1 MTEAT
6 PTPPAGPRIYFFS
19 GKGGVGKTT
28 LAAATAVWLARR
40 GQRVLVAS
48 TDPAHNLSDV
58 FDREVGHQG
67 AWIEPR
73 LFALEVDATARW
85 AEATGQA
92 GPEDGAARPAGRL
105 QRKLAEAV
113 QALGEA
119 PGVDE
124 MISLDLLLQ
133 AAASPEHD
141 AVVFDTAPTGH
152 TLRLMRLPHMLEG
165 WFGALLS
172 LRGHLSRLGR
182 VFRRLL
188 PRAREGE
195 PAPPDLGAEMAS
207 ARARV
212 GALGALL
219 ADAARTSFILVSIP
233 EALSVLESQRTIT
246 GLAAQGIPVSRVL
259 ANQVQP
265 ESEACVHCRARRA
278 IHLRELEHLR
288 QVAGAVPVAVIEA
301 KPRVVRGPD
310 ELWSLGQELWG
321 PAG

>member
-1 MTEAT
+1 MTAS
-6 PTPPAGPRIYFFS
+6 PHIYFFS

-40 GQRVLVAS
+40 GERVLLTS

-58 FDREVGHQG
+58 FDRAIGHHG
-67 AWIEPR
+67 AWIEPN
-73 LFALEVDATARW
+73 LFALEIDATARW

-92 GPEDGAARPAGRL
+92 APADGAVPRPAGRL

-113 QALGEA
+113 QVLGEA

-133 AAASPEHD
+133 AASSPDHD
-141 AVVFDTAPTGH
+141 AVIFDTAPTGH
-152 TLRLMRLPHMLEG
+152 TLRLMSLPHMLEG

-172 LRGHLSRLGR
+172 LRGHFSRLGR

-188 PRAREGE
+188 PRSREGE
-195 PAPPDLGAEMAS
+195 AEPPDLGAEMAS
-207 ARARV
+207 ARERV
-212 GALGALL
+212 GALRGLL
-219 ADAARTSFILVSIP
+219 GDAARTSFVLVSIP
-233 EALSVLESQRTIT
+233 EALSVLESQRT
-246 GLAAQGIPVSRVL
+246 LASLAQQGIPVARVL

-265 ESEACVHCRARRA
+265 ESPGCVHCQARRT

-288 QVAGAVPVAVIEA
+288 QVVGAVPVQVVEA

-310 ELWSLGQELWG
+310 ELARLGAELWG
-321 PAG
+321 APAGTAGG